1 MCRSTL
7 ENSAEAA
14 RAASSMN
21 LAVIVLLVPPV
32 LIFGSIFAL
41 LYRHLKRQRPATFED
56 QWT

>member
-14 RAASSMN
+14 RVASNMN

-32 LIFGSIFAL
+32 LIFSGIFAL
-41 LYRHLKRQRPATFED
+41 FYRHLKRQRPT
-56 QWT
+56 